1 MKISEFCKLYG
12 ISPQAVYAKI
22 KRCESKPDNILD
34 GHVKKIKGKSMEID
48 DFAAEYLRPK
58 PANCDELFLEIEKLR
73 ELICARDTKIKSLD
87 ERLTELEKRFPNRTS
102 SSGSISQLT
111 TNNTLTS
118 TLTQQ
123 NYQSK

>member
-34 GHVKKIKGKSMEID
+34 GHIKKIKGKSMEID

-58 PANCDELFLEIEKLR
+58 PANCDELYLEIEKLR

-87 ERLTELEKRFPNRTS
+87 ERLAELEKRFPNRVS
-102 SSGSISQLT
+102 SVSSTTQHTPADKQTTISF
-111 TNNTLTS
+111 
-118 TLTQQ
+118 QQ
-123 NYQSK
+123 KYQD

>member
-48 DFAAEYLRPK
+48 DFAAKYLRPK
-58 PANCDELFLEIEKLR
+58 PANCDELYLEIEKLR
-73 ELICARDTKIKSLD
+73 ELICARDIKIKSLD

-102 SSGSISQLT
+102 S
-111 TNNTLTS
+111 TS
-118 TLTQQ
+118 TTSQHSTDNTQTTISLQ
-123 NYQSK
+123 QKYQD

>member
-34 GHVKKIKGKSMEID
+34 GHIKKIKGKSMEID

-58 PANCDELFLEIEKLR
+58 PANCDELFAEIEQLKEIITVDNKAISSMR
-73 ELICARDTKIKSLD
+73 DELD
-87 ERLTELEKRFPNRTS
+87 
-102 SSGSISQLT
+102 GISDIIEEILIRMGLHIDFRK
-111 TNNTLTS
+111 NS
-118 TLTQQ
+118 E
-123 NYQSK
+123 QSVQK